1 MKHKIKI
8 AVCTHIGN
16 SRENQEDS
24 VLVCCD
30 SKTLLRNSAS
40 AGDPDNRNASFSLP
54 ARSTLLIAV
63 SDGMGGHL
71 GGEIASGYAVSRLE
85 ARAPQPQQ
93 LQETLAALSDEVEA
107 LARANPAYRGM
118 GATISGLYAQDGAI
132 RCFHAGDSRIYR
144 YTDGTLEQCTRDHT
158 QGQRLMDLGLL
169 TEEEARRLP
178 HGKSI
183 YQYIGMGSTLCA
195 DVFDMPA
202 ARPGTLFLVCSD
214 GLTDALTDREI
225 REILSREEPLEVK
238 RERFLREALGR
249 RIGFGDNISFVLAAF

>member
-1 MKHKIKI
+1 MKHKIEI

-24 VLVCCD
+24 VLVRCD
-30 SKTLLRNSAS
+30 SKTLLRNSTS
-40 AGDPDNRNASFSLP
+40 AGDPDNRDAYFSLP

-71 GGEIASGYAVSRLE
+71 GGEIASGHAVSCLE
-85 ARAPQPQQ
+85 SQALQPQQ
-93 LQETLAALSDEVEA
+93 LQQTLAALSDQVAA
-107 LARANPAYRGM
+107 LAKKNPECRDM
-118 GATISGLYAQDGAI
+118 GATVSGIYVEGGAI

-169 TEEEARRLP
+169 TAEEARRLP

-183 YQYIGMGSTLCA
+183 YQYIGMSSTLCA
-195 DVFDMPA
+195 DVFDLPPA
-202 ARPGTLFLVCSD
+202 SPGTWFLICSD
-214 GLTDALTDREI
+214 GLTDALTDGEI
-225 REILSREEPLEVK
+225 REILSREEPLEAK

-249 RIGFGDNISFVLAAF
+249 RIGFGDNISFVLVAF